1 MEVADGLKDIV
12 PVRDSKVPDGPSLAF
27 GAGSWSSFIGEL
39 KSGTTASN

>member
-1 MEVADGLKDIV
+1 MEVAAGLKDIV

-27 GAGSWSSFIGEL
+27 GAGSWASFIGEL